1 MKKII
6 LATAALTLFA
16 GSAFA
21 DVVNSNGERKY
32 DAASLMQAGEIVVGP
47 QANSG
52 VDFTATAST
61 GFAADEGFVLNS
73 DGERKYDAASQ
84 LQR

>member
-21 DVVNSNGERKY
+21 DAVNSNGDRKY
-32 DAASLMQAGEIVVGP
+32 DAASLIQAGEYIVQP
-47 QANSG
+47 QTG
-52 VDFTATAST
+52 IDTTATAAIDGAS
-61 GFAADEGFVLNS
+61 DEIKLNS
-73 DGERKYDAASQ
+73 KGERRYDSAPN
-84 LQR
+84 